1 MNKTTV
7 QPKRATARTTTIQ
20 IIPPSDMTLLK
31 TQYQLVRYLLPD
43 AFVFSKEKD
52 DKFPRLHN
60 ELKEQLD
67 APYKVYTHDN
77 MDNTKRWAVY
87 VLYPRTSQEAKANSY
102 QQLQVDKATLPSR
115 IVDFD
120 DPKLELH
127 ILVKLLQIAYFRR
140 EDNSNKHRF
149 VGQDKCFVYAKRR
162 SDKSDKYHICLEIE
176 LKGDRDNIHVFS
188 VYGRARTFA
197 RDDTVDPKYAKRNI
211 YYSLMDI
218 RDDLVMFSQ
227 VKRSQVSKTR
237 PLYVQRTF
245 EGSRTTLDYHSS
257 RDDEVEQSR
266 GYLVDTFI
274 RGFAQYLSHF
284 GFEVEHVAR
293 SFTKFKEGAASTFK
307 LPINLL
313 GKVYVYDVRFKK
325 QHPLSTYIEPFQ
337 AAFPGLEF
345 EAIEQVLPD
354 CDVPV
359 LFIEDCQARAFEEGM
374 PLHGQT
380 VDPHRQFY
388 EEMPE
393 VAKQFINVNDNDL
406 YDGIGLDE
414 YLDYEV
420 VIPDGTQILVMMNQ
434 LFLKDLLVR
443 RRDITKRLPFVTD
456 NLIFIHRENRKRGKH
471 KQEYEV
477 ALYFENN
484 VAHILDLR
492 AEEDCEKFYRMAEHF
507 GVDVEYDNLRKQH
520 NKEDEDRNSY
530 DAIIG
535 SGLCVE
541 IVDANESLLY
551 EYEEIIRRIE
561 SATLPL
567 ELDEL
572 KLAHRYDDLVAE
584 ETLTKEWLL
593 MRGLIQIPPMD
604 KPKSRK
610 EAEALELYQGL
621 HRYDQYLDQLKN
633 RHDAISFRELTTHD
647 ELEAPIAELFKSIR
661 KLHNLYKKVGMFGG
675 IREAEVIPVYQGI
688 WYSDDSR
695 YVIGDTNAMDDTQAR
710 AHRVRQFVTY
720 RGAIDLDQMLDTMS
734 VQFVRLNQYTV
745 RPFYFH
751 LIDIY
756 IDNVLHY
763 RRRSLANNTPDS

>member
-1 MNKTTV
+1 MNKTTA

-31 TQYQLVRYLLPD
+31 TQYQLVRYVLPD
-43 AFVFSKEKD
+43 VFVFSKEKD
-52 DKFPRLHN
+52 DKFARLHN

-67 APYKVYTHDN
+67 APYKVYIYDK

-87 VLYPRTSQEAKANSY
+87 VLYLRTSQETKANSY
-102 QQLQVDKATLPSR
+102 QQLQVDNVTLPSR
-115 IVDFD
+115 VVDFD

-127 ILVKLLQIAYFRR
+127 VLVKLLQIAYFRR

-176 LKGDRDNIHVFS
+176 LKGDRDDIHVFS

-197 RDDTVDPKYAKRNI
+197 RDDKLDLKYANRNI
-211 YYSLMDI
+211 YFSLIDI

-227 VKRSQVSKTR
+227 VKRSKIPTTR

-274 RGFAQYLSHF
+274 RGFSQYLSHF
-284 GFEVEHVAR
+284 GFEVEHIAR
-293 SFTKFKEGAASTFK
+293 PFTKFEEGVASTFK

-313 GKVYVYDVRFKK
+313 GKVYVHDVRFEK
-325 QHPLSTYIEPFQ
+325 QHPLSTYIQPFQ
-337 AAFPGLEF
+337 KTFPSLEF
-345 EAIEQVLPD
+345 EVIEQISPS

-359 LFIEDCQARAFEEGM
+359 LFVEDCQARAFEEGM
-374 PLHGQT
+374 PLHDRA

-406 YDGIGLDE
+406 YEGIGLDE
-414 YLDYEV
+414 YLSYEV
-420 VIPDGTQILVMMNQ
+420 AIPDETQILVTMNQ
-434 LFLKDLLVR
+434 LFLKDLLLR
-443 RRDITKRLPFVTD
+443 RRDITKRLPLVLD
-456 NLIFIHRENRKRGKH
+456 NLIFIHRENRKRGTQ

-484 VAHILDLR
+484 VAHLLDLR
-492 AEEDCEKFYRMAEHF
+492 THEDREKFYLMAEHF
-507 GVDVEYDNLRKQH
+507 GVDAEYDDMRKHH

-535 SGLCVE
+535 PGLCVE
-541 IVDANESLLY
+541 LTEANESLLY
-551 EYEEIIRRIE
+551 EYEEIIRRID
-561 SATLPL
+561 SAKSSL

-572 KLAHRYDDLVAE
+572 KLAHRYDDLVTDQ
-584 ETLTKEWLL
+584 TLTKEWLL
-593 MRGLIQIPPMD
+593 MRGLIQTPPLA
-604 KPKSRK
+604 KPRNRK
-610 EAEALELYQGL
+610 EQEALELYQGL
-621 HRYDQYLDQLKN
+621 HRYDQYLEQLKS
-633 RHDAISFRELTTHD
+633 RYDAISFRELTTRD
-647 ELEAPIAELFKSIR
+647 ELEAPIADIFESIR
-661 KLHNLYKKVGMFGG
+661 KLHNLYKKIGMFGG

-688 WYSDDSR
+688 WHSDGSR
-695 YVIGDTNAMDDTQAR
+695 YVIGDTNAMNDTQPR
-710 AHRVRQFVTY
+710 AHRVRQFVIYKGTL
-720 RGAIDLDQMLDTMS
+720 IINQMLDAMS

-751 LIDIY
+751 LIDMY
-756 IDNVLHY
+756 IDNVLQY
-763 RRRSLANNTPDS
+763 RRQPSANNTPDY